1 MDDGMV
7 WHEIVLMII
16 LVTNKFATNVVIS
29 VALLVSYVGIK
40 SLVCHMILLEIIIIA
55 YTG

>member
-40 SLVCHMILLEIIIIA
+40 SLVCRMILLEKIFNA
-55 YTG
+55 YTS